1 MNVTTFDEKAQTA
14 LRLLMEK
21 FWILRLEEPD
31 LYQNVRER
39 ENMLKRYVDEK
50 LGFDLIVH
58 QHFIKLEKIPV
69 EAKSWM
75 GIQEFQ
81 EARDYAILCCA
92 LAYTENRS
100 VDEQFLLSDICEDIK
115 DIYPGDIA
123 LDWTNY
129 NHRRSLVRVIKQ
141 MEKMTIIKT
150 VEGEI
155 EQFAMDEE
163 QEVLYET
170 TIYARY
176 FMRSYPKDLTDYE
189 STEEILQSEWERH
202 EVDERRKRVY
212 RKLITSPVVYRETED
227 DPDFAYIR
235 NYRNRLSDD
244 LEEHTLFRLEVF
256 KNAAL
261 LVSEERK
268 QELTLFPD
276 QKAIMDVALHFA
288 SYIRA
293 HEEGFQPNE
302 LGNIRITPIVFE
314 QTVKEVH
321 SLYGEGWSKQYRE
334 GTITATMNELIRVL
348 MNWEMLSTDKE
359 TDAYVIRPLLGRIS
373 GKYPKDFQEEMEAEQ
388 IGQAK

>member
-1 MNVTTFDEKAQTA
+1 MNVTNFDEKAQTA

-21 FWILRLEEPD
+21 FWILRLEEPE
-31 LYQNVRER
+31 LYQIVRER

-75 GIQEFQ
+75 GIQAFQ
-81 EARDYAILCCA
+81 EARDYAIFCCA
-92 LAYTENRS
+92 LASTENRS

-115 DIYPGDIA
+115 DMYPSDIA

-129 NHRRSLVRVIKQ
+129 NHRRSLVRVIQ
-141 MEKMTIIKT
+141 EMERMTIIKT

-155 EQFAMDEE
+155 EQFAMDED

-176 FMRSYPKDLTDYE
+176 FMRSYPKELTDYE
-189 STEEILQSEWERH
+189 SMGEILQSEWERH

-212 RKLITSPVVYRETED
+212 RKLMTAPVVYRETED

-244 LEEHTLFRLEVF
+244 IEEHTLFRLEVF

-288 SYIRA
+288 NYIRTHA
-293 HEEGFQPNE
+293 ERFQPNE
-302 LGNIRITPIVFE
+302 LGNIQITRIMFE
-314 QTVKEVH
+314 QTVKEIH
-321 SLYGEGWSKQYRE
+321 SLYGQGWSKQYRE
-334 GTITATMNELIRVL
+334 GTITATMNELIHVL
-348 MNWEMLSTDKE
+348 MNWEMLSNDKE
-359 TDAYVIRPLLGRIS
+359 TDAYVIRPLLGRVA
-373 GKYPKDFQEEMEAEQ
+373 GKYPKEFQEEMEVEQ
-388 IGQAK
+388 IG